1 MEKKQFET
9 PEVKVAEIK
18 PRSIVAQSEC
28 DHEGCPTDISCHEDV
43 CVHVQCPVY
52 CSEY

>member
-18 PRSIVAQSEC
+18 LRSIVAQSEC
-28 DHEGCPTDISCHEDV
+28 DYEGCPPHAA
-43 CVHVQCPVY
+43 CVFEEP
-52 CSEY
+52 